1 MAIRYSKFLAPVT
14 FISDLIVLNIALQ
27 CAHTLV
33 FTYYSSQI
41 ESVNF
46 TLLVNLVWVSVSTI
60 TKNYIISRPLV
71 LKDNLNRFL
80 SSLLYHLLIVLSVIY
95 FFKLYE
101 VSRWEMFFTY
111 TLFFFF
117 IIIQR
122 SVIFFI
128 LDYIRKKGYNRRHV
142 LVIGDEDIAN
152 RLIRSF
158 SKHPEYGYYFT
169 DFISE
174 EMIKDFPEQV
184 LMEKLIN
191 KSPDEIFVCYKYL
204 HPLLLQKL
212 VDFGEQNSVKIKLVS
227 DLILNNN
234 YASIVN
240 YENLPVIQL
249 SAGSELSFKVIF
261 FKRSFDIL
269 FSVSVM
275 IVGFPIFLLLM
286 LITKLT
292 SKGPAFYKQ
301 ERIGRNHKPFTI
313 YKFRSMYVN
322 AEKAGPQLSSE
333 WDPRIT
339 AWGRLLRKSRLDE
352 LPQFWNVLKGEM
364 SVVGPRPERQHF
376 IEQLI
381 EKSPSYKKLLRI
393 KPGLTSIGQ
402 VSYGYAENLDQMHS
416 RIRYDLIYLN
426 NINFNS
432 DMGIILKTI
441 RVMVQLKGK

>member
-1 MAIRYSKFLAPVT
+1 MAIRYSKFLPLAT
-14 FISDLIVLNIALQ
+14 FISDLILLNIALQ
-27 CAHTLV
+27 CAHSLV
-33 FTYYSSQI
+33 FKYYSSQI
-41 ESVNF
+41 ESANF
-46 TLLVNLVWVSVSTI
+46 ILLVNLVWISISTV
-60 TKNYIISRPLV
+60 TKNYIIYRPLV
-71 LKDNLNRFL
+71 LRDNLNRFL
-80 SSLLYHLLIVLSVIY
+80 SSLLYHLLVVLGIIY
-95 FFKLYE
+95 FFRLYE

-111 TLFFFF
+111 SLFFFL

-142 LVIGDEDIAN
+142 LVIGDQNIAN
-152 RLIRSF
+152 RLIKSF

-174 EMIKDFPEQV
+174 GMIKDFPEQV
-184 LMEKLIN
+184 LMEKLISKN
-191 KSPDEIFVCYKYL
+191 PDEIFVCYKYL
-204 HPLLLQKL
+204 QPSLLQKL
-212 VDFGEQNSVKIKLVS
+212 VDFGDQNAIKIKLVS
-227 DLILNNN
+227 DLVLNNN

-240 YENLPVIQL
+240 YENLPVIHL
-249 SAGSELSFKVIF
+249 SSNPGLSLKVIF

-269 FSVSVM
+269 FSLSVM
-275 IVGFPIFLLLM
+275 IVGSPIFILLM
-286 LITKLT
+286 LLTKFT

-301 ERIGRNHKPFTI
+301 VRIGKNHRPFTI

-322 AEKAGPQLSSE
+322 AEAAGPQLSSE
-333 WDPRIT
+333 TDPRIT
-339 AWGRLLRKSRLDE
+339 AWGKILRRSRMDE

-364 SVVGPRPERQHF
+364 SVVGPRPERQYF

-402 VSYGYAENLDQMHS
+402 VSYGYAENIDQMHS
-416 RIRYDLIYLN
+416 RLRYDLIYLN

>member
-1 MAIRYSKFLAPVT
+1 MAIRYSRFLPLVT
-14 FISDLIVLNIALQ
+14 FISDLIILNIALQ
-27 CAHTLV
+27 GAHSLV
-33 FTYYSSQI
+33 FKYYSTEIQSA
-41 ESVNF
+41 NF
-46 TLLVNLVWVSVSTI
+46 ILLVNLVWITI
-60 TKNYIISRPLV
+60 ATVTKNYVIHRPLV

-80 SSLLYHLLIVLSVIY
+80 SSLLYHLLVVLSVIY

-111 TLFFFF
+111 SFFFF
-117 IIIQR
+117 LIIIQR
-122 SVIFFI
+122 SAIFFI

-142 LVIGDEDIAN
+142 LVIGDGVIAN

-174 EMIKDFPEQV
+174 DMIKDFPEHV
-184 LMEKLIN
+184 LMEKLMSKN
-191 KSPDEIFVCYKYL
+191 PDEIFVCYKYL
-204 HPLLLQKL
+204 HPSLLQRL
-212 VDFGEQNSVKIKLVS
+212 VDFGDQNSIKIKLVS
-227 DLILNNN
+227 DLVLNNN

-240 YENLPVIQL
+240 YENLPVIHL
-249 SAGSELSFKVIF
+249 SSSPDLSLKVIF

-269 FSVSVM
+269 FSLSVM
-275 IVGFPIFLLLM
+275 VIGFPVFVLLM
-286 LITKLT
+286 IITKLT
-292 SKGPAFYKQ
+292 SKGPALYKQ
-301 ERIGRNHKPFTI
+301 VRIGKNHKPFTI
-313 YKFRSMYVN
+313 YKFRSMYID
-322 AEKAGPQLSSE
+322 AEAMGPQLSSE
-333 WDPRIT
+333 TDPRVT
-339 AWGRLLRKSRLDE
+339 PWGRIIRRSRLDE
-352 LPQFWNVLKGEM
+352 LPQFWNVLIGEM
-364 SVVGPRPERQHF
+364 SVVGPRPERQYY

-402 VSYGYAENLDQMHS
+402 VSYGYAENIEQMHS

-426 NINFNS
+426 NISFNS

>member
-1 MAIRYSKFLAPVT
+1 MAIRYSKFLPLAT
-14 FISDLIVLNIALQ
+14 FISDLILLNIALQ
-27 CAHTLV
+27 CAHSLV
-33 FTYYSSQI
+33 FKYYSSQI
-41 ESVNF
+41 ESANF
-46 TLLVNLVWVSVSTI
+46 ILLVNLVWISISTV
-60 TKNYIISRPLV
+60 TKNYIIYRPLV
-71 LKDNLNRFL
+71 LRDNLNRFL
-80 SSLLYHLLIVLSVIY
+80 SSLLYHLLVVLGIIY
-95 FFKLYE
+95 FFRLYE

-111 TLFFFF
+111 SLFFFS

-128 LDYIRKKGYNRRHV
+128 LDFIRKKGYNRRHV
-142 LVIGDEDIAN
+142 LVIGDQSIAN
-152 RLIRSF
+152 RLIKSF

-174 EMIKDFPEQV
+174 GMIKDFPEQV
-184 LMEKLIN
+184 LMEKLISKN
-191 KSPDEIFVCYKYL
+191 PDEIFVCYKYL
-204 HPLLLQKL
+204 QPSLLQKL
-212 VDFGEQNSVKIKLVS
+212 VDFGDQNAIKIKLVS
-227 DLILNNN
+227 DLVLNNN

-240 YENLPVIQL
+240 YENLPVIHL
-249 SAGSELSFKVIF
+249 SSNPGLSLKVIF

-269 FSVSVM
+269 FSLSVM
-275 IVGFPIFLLLM
+275 IVGSPIFILLTL
-286 LITKLT
+286 LTKFT

-301 ERIGRNHKPFTI
+301 VRIGKNHKPFTI

-322 AEKAGPQLSSE
+322 AEAAGPQLSSE
-333 WDPRIT
+333 TDPRIT
-339 AWGRLLRKSRLDE
+339 AWGKILRRSRMDE

-364 SVVGPRPERQHF
+364 SVVGPRPERQYF

-381 EKSPSYKKLLRI
+381 EKSPNYKKLLRI

-402 VSYGYAENLDQMHS
+402 VSYGYAENIDQMHS
-416 RIRYDLIYLN
+416 RLRYDLIYLN